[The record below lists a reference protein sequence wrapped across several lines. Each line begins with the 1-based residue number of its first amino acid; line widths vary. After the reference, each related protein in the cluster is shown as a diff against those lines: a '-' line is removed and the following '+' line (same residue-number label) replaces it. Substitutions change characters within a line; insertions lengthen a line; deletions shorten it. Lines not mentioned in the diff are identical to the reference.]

1 MGYSGVLLACLDD
14 LNPWL
19 SHVIYHTTVWS
30 RLASATT
37 PSVALDL
44 PRSTTS
50 GLCRPKARTK
60 FEHTYRPIAHMWG
73 SLDCPSWFHLAAFCA
88 LHSVSAYRTL
98 RLRLSVVLYGST
110 LVVVKS
116 VLTLKKKK

>member
-1 MGYSGVLLACLDD
+1 MGYSGVLLACLDERD
-14 LNPWL
+14 PWL
-19 SHVIYHTTVWS
+19 SHVIYHTTVWA

-60 FEHTYRPIAHMWG
+60 FEHTYRPIAHMWRCG
-73 SLDCPSWFHLAAFCA
+73 VRGLSLL
-88 LHSVSAYRTL
+88 VSF
-98 RLRLSVVLYGST
+98 G
-110 LVVVKS
+110 S
-116 VLTLKKKK
+116 VLCVAQRFCIPYTSFK